1 MEGRQAGWY
10 RRLGNKKNTRQQRNY
25 EIERCDR
32 ELKGCA
38 AGMMGKVGT
47 GVRGSIWWTA
57 PEWQV
62 CGVQGKYM
70 SWKK

>member
-57 PEWQV
+57 QERQV
-62 CGVQGKYM
+62 CGVRGKCM

>member
-62 CGVQGKYM
+62 CGVQGKCM
-70 SWKK
+70 SWKN